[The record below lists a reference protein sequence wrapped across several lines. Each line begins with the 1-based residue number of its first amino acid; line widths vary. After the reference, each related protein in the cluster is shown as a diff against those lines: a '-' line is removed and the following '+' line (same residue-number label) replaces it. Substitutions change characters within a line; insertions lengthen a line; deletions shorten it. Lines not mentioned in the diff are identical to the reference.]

1 MVSDAKVRRF
11 QHCVAGKKRLVGC
24 IPKVVPIGNPRQI
37 LSAAST
43 ANKDQYEQKLKY
55 RAPSHEPNLGLERQ
69 ASPDHV
75 GIRGHFPDRNRER
88 DTNES
93 LFCEN
98 DSLARIQQ

>member
-11 QHCVAGKKRLVGC
+11 QHGVAGKKRLVGC

-43 ANKDQYEQKLKY
+43 ANKDHYQEEMKY

-69 ASPDHV
+69 ADQ
-75 GIRGHFPDRNRER
+75 I
-88 DTNES
+88 T
-93 LFCEN
+93 
-98 DSLARIQQ
+98 